1 MFLNSTFVFVKNRY
15 TITLLFLANIISGF
29 AQGISMV
36 AIPWYFVKVVD
47 NAEYFANSYLLIT
60 FLTLFWGIYAGTLVD
75 RYSRKKL
82 FIIFNA
88 ICGILIGA
96 IAFVGFYTGS
106 LNDIL
111 VVFVFGVT
119 IFNYNIHYPN
129 LYAFGQEI
137 TEPKFYGKLNSYIE
151 VQGQVT
157 SVIAGAFAAILL
169 TGTSNNS
176 LEIAGFSIYIPF
188 NIKPWEIYEIFLMD
202 AITYLLV
209 IFIFLI
215 MRYTPISNEN
225 INTDGLLSRL
235 KGGFDYLSSH
245 LNIFIFGLASYMLFA
260 FTLVEI
266 HVLLPSYVKNFLNMD
281 GNTFASAEIYYSF
294 GAIFSGFL
302 ILRIF
307 KNINTVLAV
316 IILMLVVSVAF
327 CLIAVYKLIVI
338 FFVVNFLIGI
348 TNAGVR
354 ILRTTYIFNHVPNNL
369 IGRTNSVFNMLN
381 IIFRMILIGLFT
393 ISYFQI
399 DDNIRYGYLV
409 GSLMMILSIVPLLI
423 WYKRIV
429 LSEKTFIS

>member
-1 MFLNSTFVFVKNRY
+1 
-15 TITLLFLANIISGF
+15 
-29 AQGISMV
+29 
-36 AIPWYFVKVVD
+36 
-47 NAEYFANSYLLIT
+47 
-60 FLTLFWGIYAGTLVD
+60 
-75 RYSRKKL
+75 
-82 FIIFNA
+82 
-88 ICGILIGA
+88 
-96 IAFVGFYTGS
+96 
-106 LNDIL
+106 
-111 VVFVFGVT
+111 
-119 IFNYNIHYPN
+119 
-129 LYAFGQEI
+129 
-137 TEPKFYGKLNSYIE
+137 
-151 VQGQVT
+151 
-157 SVIAGAFAAILL
+157 
-169 TGTSNNS
+169 
-176 LEIAGFSIYIPF
+176 
-188 NIKPWEIYEIFLMD
+188 
-202 AITYLLV
+202 
-209 IFIFLI
+209 

-409 GSLMMILSIVPLLI
+409 GSLMMILSIAPLLI